1 VKIHRALVVV
11 GLAFAGVVAT
21 AAPSAQQPP
30 PPQTGDPQQRPPVFR
45 GGVDSVSVDVIVTSR
60 EGEPVTDLA
69 PENFEVREDGKVQA
83 IDTFRF
89 VRAGEG
95 VFGPTRSG
103 ATRQIL
109 SVGEHQTETSREDN
123 RLFAIFLD
131 DYHVRRL
138 NSLRLRQQLANW
150 VMQLQPHD
158 LVAIVYPLTP
168 MRAVTFSR
176 NHDATAQSLMMFEG
190 RKYDYQPKNQYEE
203 RLQYQPPQVIERER
217 NQLTMTALEGLCVYL
232 GGLREG
238 RKSVIFVSEGFAG
251 TLPNGVFTRGSPS
264 PAMTMF
270 GDQQS
275 GVDDRMAMI
284 NSADLQSQLRYVYIA
299 ASRAN
304 TAIYSLDPRGA
315 APTEFSVE
323 DRVDPASDR
332 RVLNESIDTLHQLAN
347 ETEGRPIVG
356 RNDPAEGLDQILTD
370 TSAYY
375 LLSYVSSAAPRDGKF
390 HRIDV
395 KVDRRNVEVRAR
407 NGYWAYTPED
417 VERALAPPKPEPPS
431 DVTAALT
438 RLVAVSDGADRRPL
452 VSWIGARRASNGA
465 ESELT
470 FVWEATG
477 KGPAGGFDAISEV
490 TLAATAGNGDEL
502 YRGPVAKR
510 DDALRPAGVVQF
522 NAPPGPLSVR
532 ITATNSRGV
541 RIDSTEIEFDVPDFT
556 RTDPLI
562 TTPEVFRAR
571 TARDVQLIRAAA
583 DPVPAANRTFL
594 RSERLLL
601 RFEAYGP
608 GGTVPD
614 VTMELLNRDGKALV
628 GLPAPNVT
636 EGNRFEAVV
645 GLGSLPPGD
654 YLFSISASSG
664 DGTTTRHVIAI
675 RVTS

>member
-1 VKIHRALVVV
+1 MQIHRALVVV
-11 GLAFAGVVAT
+11 GLALALAVVPS
-21 AAPSAQQPP
+21 APSAQQPP
-30 PPQTGDPQQRPPVFR
+30 PPPAGAPQQRPPVFR
-45 GGVDSVSVDVIVTSR
+45 GGVDSVSVDVIVTTR
-60 EGEPVTDLA
+60 RGEPVTDLT
-69 PENFEVREDGKVQA
+69 PEDFEVREDGKVQE

-95 VFGPTRSG
+95 VFGPSRSG

-138 NSLRLRQQLANW
+138 NSLRIRQQLAHW
-150 VMQLQPHD
+150 VRQLQPHD

-168 MRAVTFSR
+168 MRAITFSR
-176 NHDATAQSLMMFEG
+176 NHDATAQSLLMFEG

-217 NQLTMTALEGLCVYL
+217 NQATMTALEGLCSFL
-232 GGLREG
+232 GGVREG
-238 RKSVIFVSEGFAG
+238 RKSVVFVSEGFSG
-251 TLPNGVFTRGSPS
+251 TLPTGVFTRGSPS
-264 PAMTMF
+264 PAATMF

-275 GVDDRMAMI
+275 GVDDRLAMI

-299 ASRAN
+299 ASRSN

-315 APTEFSVE
+315 TPSEFSIE
-323 DRVDPASDR
+323 DRVDPAADR
-332 RVLNESIDTLHQLAN
+332 RVLNESLDTLHQLAN
-347 ETEGRPIVG
+347 ETDGRPIVG
-356 RNDPAEGLDQILTD
+356 RNDPIGGLDQILTD

-390 HRIDV
+390 HKIEV
-395 KVDRRNVEVRAR
+395 KVSRRDVEVRAR

-431 DVTAALT
+431 DVSAALT

-452 VSWIGARRASNGA
+452 VSWVGARRA
-465 ESELT
+465 ESGGESQLT

-477 KGPAGGFDAISEV
+477 KGAGASFDAISEV
-490 TLAATAGNGDEL
+490 TVAATAGNGDEL

-510 DDALRPAGVVQF
+510 EDALRPAGAVQF
-522 NAPPGPLSVR
+522 NAPPGPVSVR

-541 RIDSTEIEFDVPDFT
+541 RIDSTELEFDVPDFT

-562 TTPEVFRAR
+562 TTPEIFRAR
-571 TARDVQLIRAAA
+571 TARDIQQIRADAN
-583 DPVPAANRTFL
+583 PLPAATRTFL

-608 GGTVPD
+608 GGAVPD
-614 VTMELLNRDGKALV
+614 VTMELLNRDGNSLV
-628 GLPAPNVT
+628 GLPAPAVV

-654 YLFSISASSG
+654 YLFAIQVSA
-664 DGTTTRHVIAI
+664 DGQTTRRVTAI